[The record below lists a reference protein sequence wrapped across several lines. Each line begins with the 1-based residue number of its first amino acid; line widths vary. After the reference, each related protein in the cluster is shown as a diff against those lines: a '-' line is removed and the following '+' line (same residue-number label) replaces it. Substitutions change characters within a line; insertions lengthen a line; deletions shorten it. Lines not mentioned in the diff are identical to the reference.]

1 MPGGTIMPTLRIISL
16 LLFPFLIASACGAAQ
31 QAQQTQQTQQPPA
44 PKIVS
49 LTASEG
55 TILKATYFAS
65 SKPGP
70 GVLLLHQCN
79 QQRKLWD
86 PLGESLAATGISV
99 LAFDYRGFGESG
111 GTPHDKL
118 TPQQE
123 NKIQTETWPGDIDVA
138 FQYLLA
144 QPGVNRE
151 RIGAGGASCGVENA
165 VQLARRHPEVKSL
178 VLLAGPTDREGRLFV
193 QSSTNLP
200 IFTSAADDDPFGPQP
215 LLMQWL
221 FSISQNPSSRFAH
234 YTSGGHAAEMFA
246 VQKELPGIIATWF
259 SATLTRKPGLVPKTN
274 GSPLAPQVLSTLALI
289 DQTGGALA
297 DQVGKTLAADRQ
309 LGDQTPPFPE
319 VIVNQL
325 GYEHL
330 QLGDL
335 KGAVEIMKLNVA
347 AYPNSPNAYD
357 SLSDAYLAA
366 GQKDLALQNAKEAI
380 ALLANDTA
388 ENEQRR
394 NDIRDSAQEKINQ
407 LTQPPQ

>member
-1 MPGGTIMPTLRIISL
+1 MPTTSRIISFL
-16 LLFPFLIASACGAAQ
+16 LSPFLVASACVAAQ
-31 QAQQTQQTQQPPA
+31 QAQQTQQVSA
-44 PKIVS
+44 PKVVS
-49 LTASEG
+49 LTASDG